1 MKTVKVKNMTMG
13 IPQDG
18 KIQEGAMTPQE
29 VLIESLRDNISEF
42 REAQRRIDG
51 MRESR

>member
-1 MKTVKVKNMTMG
+1 MKTIKIKNMTMG

-29 VLIESLRDNISEF
+29 VLIESLRDNLSEF
-42 REAQRRIDG
+42 REAQRRVDS
-51 MRESR
+51 MRKSR